1 MKNTGVRGEGTT
13 GTLVRESGNV
23 GLYQDTAKRQ
33 SGEVNSKRENVGLWW
48 FVWHVWHGMLFQQ
61 PNPTGSRALEDVGCE
76 GGEIFTLIC
85 IFLQSCTSALH
96 FALFFFSSSSSCSSE
111 TIRVS
116 GIFYI
121 NQNRGTCGSRVTD
134 PSGSRLDVRDA

>member
-48 FVWHVWHGMLFQQ
+48 FVWHVWHVMLFQE
-61 PNPTGSRALEDVGCE
+61 PNPTGSRAPENVGCE
-76 GGEIFTLIC
+76 GGEFFTLIC
-85 IFLQSCTSALH
+85 TESYLLQRFWRESWISKTL
-96 FALFFFSSSSSCSSE
+96 
-111 TIRVS
+111 
-116 GIFYI
+116 
-121 NQNRGTCGSRVTD
+121 QK
-134 PSGSRLDVRDA
+134 